1 MTIVQ
6 ALPGNWLDTGDNAWQ
21 LTAGT
26 LVGLMSIP
34 GLALLYGGVVKKKW
48 AINSAFM
55 VFYAFSMVLMVWIL
69 WAYNMSFGKP
79 WGIMPGTG
87 GNAFIGHPCP
97 TTSAYNME
105 REAVIPSAAAGM
117 PALGFPQSTMVYF
130 QFVFAAITPIILAG
144 SVLGRMSFKAWMIFV
159 PLWTTFIYS
168 VGAYSLWG
176 GGWLANLGGV
186 FHFSD
191 AAGVVD
197 YSGGYVIHLAAASS
211 GFTAAAVIGPRLAR
225 DRESFHPNSLLITL
239 AGAGLLWLGWSG
251 FNGGDPFTAN
261 ADAGVG
267 VLNTHTAT
275 AAALLTWMFLDVF
288 AYGKP
293 SVLGAVNGMICG
305 LVAITPA
312 AGYISGISAIILG
325 IVAAVLPWMTWNLL
339 GKTALFRKVDDT
351 LGVIHT
357 HGVAAVVGGIGTGIL
372 ADPNMTEWYG
382 TKSDAISVTGAIY
395 GDWHQVV
402 LQVCGA
408 LFIIVFNVVGT
419 YILLK
424 LIGLVVKLRMDDE
437 TLLIGDDAVHGE
449 EAYAIYADGQKVPVM
464 GD

>member
-21 LTAGT
+21 LTAAT
-26 LVGLMSIP
+26 FVGIMSIP
-34 GLALLYGGVVKKKW
+34 GLALLYGGAVKKKW
-48 AINSAFM
+48 AVNSAFM
-55 VFYAFSMVLMVWIL
+55 VFYAFSAVLIAWIF

-79 WGIMPGTG
+79 WFTTPSFLPSG
-87 GNAFIGHPCP
+87 AWIGHPDP

-105 REAVIPSAAAGM
+105 KEAIIPSAAAGM
-117 PALGFPQSTMVYF
+117 PALGYGQATMVYF
-130 QFVFAAITPIILAG
+130 QFVFAAITPIILLGAI
-144 SVLGRMSFKAWMIFV
+144 LGRVSFKAWVIFV

-176 GGWLANLGGV
+176 GGWLGSMGV
-186 FHFSD
+186 I
-191 AAGVVD
+191 D
-197 YSGGYVIHLAAASS
+197 YSGGYVIHLSSAVS

-225 DRESFHPNSLLITL
+225 DRESFQPNSLLITL

-275 AAALLTWMFLDVF
+275 AAALLTWTVLDVF

-293 SVLGAVNGMICG
+293 SVLGAVNGMITG

-312 AGYISGISAIILG
+312 AGYVNGTGAAILG
-325 IVAAVLPWMTWNLL
+325 VFAAVLPWMTWNFFGN
-339 GKTALFRKVDDT
+339 GKAWVTRKVDDV

-357 HGVAAVVGGIGTGIL
+357 HGVAALVGGIGTGIL
-372 ADPNMTEWYG
+372 ADPNMIEWYG
-382 TKSDAISVTGAIY
+382 TNKDAFSVTGWWY
-395 GDWHQVV
+395 GNFHQVI
-402 LQVCGA
+402 LQIEGA
-408 LFIIVFNVVGT
+408 AFIIVLNVVGT
-419 YILLK
+419 FILLK
-424 LIGLVVKLRMDDE
+424 LIGLVVPLRFDDE
-437 TLLIGDDAVHGE
+437 TLLIGDDAIHGE
-449 EAYAIYADGQKVPVM
+449 EAYAIYADGQRVPVL

>member
-21 LTAGT
+21 LTAAT
-26 LVGLMSIP
+26 FVGIMSIP
-34 GLALLYGGVVKKKW
+34 GLALLYGGAVKKKW
-48 AINSAFM
+48 AVNSAFM
-55 VFYAFSMVLMVWIL
+55 VFYAFSAVLMVWVL

-79 WGIMPGTG
+79 WFNVPGFLG
-87 GNAFIGHPCP
+87 SGAWIGHPSP

-105 REAVIPSAAAGM
+105 REAIIPSAAGAM
-117 PALGFPQSTMVYF
+117 PALGYGMATMVYF
-130 QFVFAAITPIILAG
+130 QFVFAAITPIILLGAI
-144 SVLGRMSFKAWMIFV
+144 LGRVSFKAWMIFV

-176 GGWLANLGGV
+176 GGWLGSMGV
-186 FHFSD
+186 I
-191 AAGVVD
+191 D
-197 YSGGYVIHLAAASS
+197 YSGGYVIHLAAAFS
-211 GFTAAAVIGPRLAR
+211 GFTAAAVIGPRMAR
-225 DRESFHPNSLLITL
+225 DRENFQPNNLLITM

-275 AAALLTWMFLDVF
+275 AAALLTWVALDVL

-293 SVLGAVNGMICG
+293 SILGAVNGMICG

-312 AGYISGISAIILG
+312 AGYINGTSAIILG
-325 IVAAVLPWMTWNLL
+325 VVAATLPWMTWNWL
-339 GKTALFRKVDDT
+339 GKTKLMRKVDDV

-357 HGVAAVVGGIGTGIL
+357 HGVAALVGGIGTGIL
-372 ADPNMTEWYG
+372 ADPKMIEWYG
-382 TKSDAISVTGAIY
+382 TKNDAISVTGWWY
-395 GDWHQVV
+395 GNFHQVI
-402 LQVCGA
+402 LQLYGA
-408 LFIIVFNVVGT
+408 AFIIVFNVVGT
-419 YILLK
+419 FILLK
-424 LIGLVVKLRMDDE
+424 LIGLFVSLRFDDE
-437 TLLIGDDAVHGE
+437 TLLIGDDAIHGE
-449 EAYAIYADGQKVPVM
+449 EAYAIYADGQKIPVM

>member
-21 LTAGT
+21 LTAAT
-26 LVGLMSIP
+26 FVGIMSIP
-34 GLALLYGGVVKKKW
+34 GLALLYGGAVKKKW
-48 AINSAFM
+48 AVNSAFM
-55 VFYAFSMVLMVWIL
+55 VFYAFSAVLIVWVL

-79 WGIMPGTG
+79 WFNTPGFLQPG
-87 GNAFIGHPCP
+87 AWIGHPNP

-105 REAVIPSAAAGM
+105 KEAIIPSAAAAM
-117 PALGFPQSTMVYF
+117 PALGYGQATMVYF
-130 QFVFAAITPIILAG
+130 QFVFAAITPIILLGAI
-144 SVLGRMSFKAWMIFV
+144 LGRISFKAWVIFV

-176 GGWLANLGGV
+176 GGWLG
-186 FHFSD
+186 S
-191 AAGVVD
+191 AGVID
-197 YSGGYVIHLAAASS
+197 YSGGYVIHLSSAFS
-211 GFTAAAVIGPRLAR
+211 GFTAAAVIGPRLPR
-225 DRESFHPNSLLITL
+225 DRESFQPNSLLITL

-275 AAALLTWMFLDVF
+275 AAALLTWVLWDVI

-293 SVLGAVNGMICG
+293 SVLGAVNGMITG

-312 AGYISGISAIILG
+312 AGYVNGTGAIILG
-325 IVAAVLPWMTWNLL
+325 VVAATLPWMTWNWL
-339 GKTALFRKVDDT
+339 GKTALFRKVDDV

-357 HGVAAVVGGIGTGIL
+357 HGVAALVGGIGTGIL
-372 ADPNMTEWYG
+372 ADPKMIEWYG
-382 TKSDAISVTGAIY
+382 TNNDAISVTGWWY
-395 GDWHQVV
+395 GNFHQVV
-402 LQVCGA
+402 MQLEGA
-408 LFIIVFNVVGT
+408 AFIIVFNVIGT
-419 YILLK
+419 FILLK
-424 LIGLVVKLRMDDE
+424 LIGLFVSLRYDDE
-437 TLLIGDDAVHGE
+437 TLLIGDDAIHGE
-449 EAYAIYADGQKVPVM
+449 EAYAIFHDGQKVPVM

>member
-1 MTIVQ
+1 MIVQ

-21 LTAGT
+21 LTAAT
-26 LVGLMSIP
+26 LVGIMSIP

-55 VFYAFSMVLMVWIL
+55 VFYAFSAVLIAWVG
-69 WAYNMSFGKP
+69 WAYGMSFGKP
-79 WGIMPGTG
+79 WLIMPGTG
-87 GNAFIGHPCP
+87 GNAFLGHVSS
-97 TTSAYNME
+97 TLSAEFME
-105 REAVIPSAAAGM
+105 KEAIIPSAASGM
-117 PALGFPQSTMVYF
+117 PALGYGMATMVYF

-144 SVLGRMSFKAWMIFV
+144 SILGRMSFKAWMIFV

-168 VGAYSLWG
+168 IGAYSLWG
-176 GGWLANLGGV
+176 GGWLGQM
-186 FHFSD
+186 
-191 AAGVVD
+191 GVVD
-197 YSGGYVIHLAAASS
+197 YSGGYVIHLAAAFS
-211 GFTAAAVIGPRLAR
+211 GFTAAAVIGPRLPR

-251 FNGGDPFTAN
+251 FNGGDPFTVN
-261 ADAGVG
+261 VDAGVG

-275 AAALLTWMFLDVF
+275 AAALLTWLAWDVF

-312 AGYISGISAIILG
+312 AGYVNGTGAIILG
-325 IVAAVLPWMTWNLL
+325 IVAASLPWMTWNWL

-357 HGVAAVVGGIGTGIL
+357 HGVAALVGGIGTGIL
-372 ADPNMTEWYG
+372 ADPKMIEYFG
-382 TKSDAISVTGAIY
+382 TVKDSNFSVTGWWY
-395 GDWHQVV
+395 GDFHQVI
-402 LQVCGA
+402 LQLYGA
-408 LFIIVFNVVGT
+408 AFIIVVNVVGT

-424 LIGLVVKLRMDDE
+424 LIGLVVSLRMDEE

-449 EAYAIYADGQKVPVM
+449 EAYAIFADGQKIPVM

>member
-1 MTIVQ
+1 MIVQ

-21 LTAGT
+21 LTAAT
-26 LVGLMSIP
+26 FVGIMSIP
-34 GLALLYGGVVKKKW
+34 GLALLYGGAVKKKW
-48 AINSAFM
+48 AVNSAFM
-55 VFYAFSMVLMVWIL
+55 VFYAFSAVLIVWVL

-79 WGIMPGTG
+79 WFQMPDGLG
-87 GNAFIGHPCP
+87 AFLGHPDP

-105 REAVIPSAAAGM
+105 KEAIIPSSASAM
-117 PALGFPQSTMVYF
+117 PALGYGQATMVYF
-130 QFVFAAITPIILAG
+130 QFVFAAITPIILLGAI
-144 SVLGRMSFKAWMIFV
+144 LGRVSFKAWVIFV

-176 GGWLANLGGV
+176 GGWLGSL
-186 FHFSD
+186 
-191 AAGVVD
+191 GVVD
-197 YSGGYVIHLAAASS
+197 YSGGYVIHLASAVS
-211 GFTAAAVIGPRLAR
+211 GFVAAAVIGPRLPR

-275 AAALLTWMFLDVF
+275 AAALLTWVVLDVF

-293 SVLGAVNGMICG
+293 SVLGAVNGMITG

-312 AGYISGISAIILG
+312 AGYVNGTGAIILG
-325 IVAAVLPWMTWNLL
+325 IVAAALPWATWNWLGQ

-357 HGVAAVVGGIGTGIL
+357 HGVAAIVGGLGTGIL
-372 ADPNMTEWYG
+372 ADPKMVEWYG
-382 TKSDAISVTGAIY
+382 TKGDQFAVTGWFY
-395 GDWHQVV
+395 GNFHQFI
-402 LQVCGA
+402 LQIEGA
-408 LFIIVFNVVGT
+408 GAIIVYNAIGT
-419 YILLK
+419 FILLK
-424 LIGLVVKLRMDDE
+424 IIGLFVNLRFDDE

-449 EAYAIYADGQKVPVM
+449 EAYAIYSDGQKVPVM

>member
-21 LTAGT
+21 LTAAT
-26 LVGLMSIP
+26 FVGIMSIP
-34 GLALLYGGVVKKKW
+34 GLALLYGGAVKKKW
-48 AINSAFM
+48 AVNSAFM
-55 VFYAFSMVLMVWIL
+55 VFYAFSAVLMVWVL

-79 WGIMPGTG
+79 WFQVPGG
-87 GNAFIGHPCP
+87 LGAFIGHPNP

-105 REAVIPSAAAGM
+105 KEAIIPSAASAM
-117 PALGFPQSTMVYF
+117 PALGYGQATMVYF
-130 QFVFAAITPIILAG
+130 QFVFAAITPIILLGAI
-144 SVLGRMSFKAWMIFV
+144 LGRVSFKAWMIFV

-176 GGWLANLGGV
+176 GGWLG
-186 FHFSD
+186 SM
-191 AAGVVD
+191 GVVD
-197 YSGGYVIHLAAASS
+197 YSGGYVIHLASACS
-211 GFTAAAVIGPRLAR
+211 GFTAAAIIGPRLAR
-225 DRESFHPNSLLITL
+225 DRESFQPNNLLITL

-275 AAALLTWMFLDVF
+275 AAALLTWVAMDVL

-293 SVLGAVNGMICG
+293 SVLGAVNGMITG

-312 AGYISGISAIILG
+312 AGYVNGTGAIILG
-325 IVAAVLPWMTWNLL
+325 VAAAALPWMTWNWL
-339 GKTALFRKVDDT
+339 GKTKLFRKVDDV

-357 HGVAAVVGGIGTGIL
+357 HGVAALVGGIGTGIL
-372 ADPNMTEWYG
+372 ADPNMIEWYG
-382 TKSDAISVTGAIY
+382 TNKDAVSVTGAWYGNPHQVLLQIY
-395 GDWHQVV
+395 G
-402 LQVCGA
+402 A
-408 LFIIVFNVVGT
+408 AFIIVYNVIGT
-419 YILLK
+419 FILLK
-424 LIGLVVKLRMDDE
+424 LIGLFVPLRMDDE
-437 TLLIGDDAVHGE
+437 TLLIGDDAIHGE
-449 EAYAIYADGQKVPVM
+449 EAYAIFADGQKIPVL

>member
-6 ALPGNWLDTGDNAWQ
+6 SLPGNWLDTGDNAWQ
-21 LTAGT
+21 LTAAT
-26 LVGLMSIP
+26 FVGIMSVP
-34 GLALLYGGVVKKKW
+34 GLALLYGGAVKKKF

-55 VFYAFSMVLMVWIL
+55 VFYAFSMVLIVWVL

-79 WGIMPGTG
+79 WFQVPGG
-87 GNAFIGHPCP
+87 LGAFLGHPDP

-105 REAVIPSAAAGM
+105 KEAIIPSAAAAM
-117 PALGFPQSTMVYF
+117 PALGYGQATMVYF
-130 QFVFAAITPIILAG
+130 QFVFAAITPIILLGAI
-144 SVLGRMSFKAWMIFV
+144 LGRVSFKAWVIFV

-176 GGWLANLGGV
+176 GGWLGSL
-186 FHFSD
+186 
-191 AAGVVD
+191 GVVD
-197 YSGGYVIHLAAASS
+197 YSGGYVIHLSSAFS

-275 AAALLTWMFLDVF
+275 AAALLTWVLLDVL

-293 SVLGAVNGMICG
+293 SILGAVNGMITG

-312 AGYISGISAIILG
+312 AGYVNGTGAIILG
-325 IVAAVLPWMTWNLL
+325 IVAAALPWMTWNWL
-339 GKTALFRKVDDT
+339 GKTALFRKVDDV

-357 HGVAAVVGGIGTGIL
+357 HGVAALVGGIGTGIL
-372 ADPNMTEWYG
+372 ADPSMIEWYG
-382 TKSDAISVTGAIY
+382 TKNDALSVTGWWY
-395 GDWHQVV
+395 GNFHQVI
-402 LQVCGA
+402 LQLYGA
-408 LFIIVFNVVGT
+408 GFIIVFNVIGT
-419 YILLK
+419 FILLK
-424 LIGLVVKLRMDDE
+424 LIGLVVPLRMDDE
-437 TLLIGDDAVHGE
+437 TLLIGDDAIHGE
-449 EAYAIYADGQKVPVM
+449 EAYAIFSDGQKIPVM

>member
-1 MTIVQ
+1 MIVQ

-21 LTAGT
+21 LTAAT
-26 LVGLMSIP
+26 FVGIMSIP

-55 VFYAFSMVLMVWIL
+55 VFYAFSAVLIVWVL
-69 WAYNMSFGKP
+69 YAYNMCFGKP
-79 WGIMPGTG
+79 WLQMPGG
-87 GNAFIGHPCP
+87 LGAFLGHPSP

-105 REAVIPSAAAGM
+105 REAIIPSAAGGM
-117 PALGFPQSTMVYF
+117 PALGYGMATMVYF

-144 SVLGRMSFKAWMIFV
+144 AILGRMSFKAWVIFV
-159 PLWTTFIYS
+159 PLWTTFVYS
-168 VGAYSLWG
+168 VGAYSIWG
-176 GGWLANLGGV
+176 GGWLGGLGV
-186 FHFSD
+186 L
-191 AAGVVD
+191 D
-197 YSGGYVIHLAAASS
+197 YSGGYVIHLASAFS

-239 AGAGLLWLGWSG
+239 GGAGLLWLGWSG

-275 AAALLTWMFLDVF
+275 AAALLTWVVMDVF

-293 SVLGAVNGMICG
+293 SVLGAVNGMITG

-312 AGYISGISAIILG
+312 AGYVNGIGAIILG
-325 IVAAVLPWMTWNLL
+325 IVAAALPWMTWNWL
-339 GKTALFRKVDDT
+339 GKTALLRKVDDT

-357 HGVAAVVGGIGTGIL
+357 HGVAALVGGIGTGIL
-372 ADPNMTEWYG
+372 ADPNMVEWYG
-382 TKSDAISVTGAIY
+382 TKGDQFAATGWWY
-395 GDWHQVV
+395 GNFHQVV
-402 LQVCGA
+402 LQLYGA
-408 LFIIVFNVVGT
+408 AFIIVYNVIGT
-419 YILLK
+419 FILLK
-424 LIGLVVKLRMDDE
+424 IIGLFVKLRFDDE
-437 TLLIGDDAVHGE
+437 ILLIGDDAVHGE
-449 EAYAIYADGQKVPVM
+449 EAYAIFADGQKIPVM

>member
-1 MTIVQ
+1 MIVQ

-21 LTAGT
+21 LTAAT
-26 LVGLMSIP
+26 FVGIMSIP
-34 GLALLYGGVVKKKW
+34 GLALLYGGAVKKKW
-48 AINSAFM
+48 AVNSAFM
-55 VFYAFSMVLMVWIL
+55 VFYAFAAVLIVWVL

-79 WGIMPGTG
+79 WFQMPGG
-87 GNAFIGHPCP
+87 LGPFLGHPDP

-105 REAVIPSAAAGM
+105 KEAIIPSAAGGM
-117 PALGFPQSTMVYF
+117 PALGYGQATMVYF
-130 QFVFAAITPIILAG
+130 QFVFAAITPIILLGAI
-144 SVLGRMSFKAWMIFV
+144 LGRVSFKAWMIFV

-176 GGWLANLGGV
+176 GGWLGAM
-186 FHFSD
+186 
-191 AAGVVD
+191 GVVD
-197 YSGGYVIHLAAASS
+197 YSGGYVIHLASAFS
-211 GFTAAAVIGPRLAR
+211 GFTAAAVIGPRMAR
-225 DRESFHPNSLLITL
+225 DRENFQPNNLLITM

-275 AAALLTWMFLDVF
+275 AAALLTWVAMDVL

-293 SVLGAVNGMICG
+293 SILGAVNGMITG

-312 AGYISGISAIILG
+312 AGYVNGTGAIVLG
-325 IVAAVLPWMTWNLL
+325 IVAAALPWMTWNWL
-339 GKTALFRKVDDT
+339 GKTKLFRKVDDV

-357 HGVAAVVGGIGTGIL
+357 HGVAALVGGIGTGIL
-372 ADPNMTEWYG
+372 ADPKMIEWYG
-382 TKSDAISVTGAIY
+382 TKNDAFSVAGWWY
-395 GDWHQVV
+395 GNFHQVI
-402 LQVCGA
+402 LQFYGA
-408 LFIIVFNVVGT
+408 AFIIVFNVVGT

-424 LIGLVVKLRMDDE
+424 LIGLFVSLRFDEE
-437 TLLIGDDAVHGE
+437 TLLIGDDAIHGE
-449 EAYAIYADGQKVPVM
+449 EAYAIFADGQKIPVM

>member
-1 MTIVQ
+1 MIVQ

-21 LTAGT
+21 LTAAT
-26 LVGLMSIP
+26 FVGIMSIP

-55 VFYAFSMVLMVWIL
+55 VFYAFSAVLIVWVL
-69 WAYNMSFGKP
+69 YAYSLCFGKG
-79 WGIMPGTG
+79 WLTMPGTG
-87 GNAFIGHPCP
+87 GNFFLGHPSP
-97 TTSAYNME
+97 TTSAYFME
-105 REAVIPSAAAGM
+105 KEALIPSAAAGM
-117 PALGFPQSTMVYF
+117 PSLGYGMATMVYF

-144 SVLGRMSFKAWMIFV
+144 AILGRMSFKAWVIFV

-168 VGAYSLWG
+168 VGAYSIWG
-176 GGWLANLGGV
+176 GGWLGQMGV
-186 FHFSD
+186 L
-191 AAGVVD
+191 D
-197 YSGGYVIHLAAASS
+197 YSGGYVIHLASAFS

-275 AAALLTWMFLDVF
+275 AAALLTWVVCDVL

-293 SVLGAVNGMICG
+293 SVLGAVNGMITG

-312 AGYISGISAIILG
+312 AGYVNGTGAIILG
-325 IVAAVLPWMTWNLL
+325 IVAAILPWMTWNWL
-339 GKTALFRKVDDT
+339 GKTALMRKVDDT

-357 HGVAAVVGGIGTGIL
+357 HGVAALVGGLGTGIL
-372 ADPNMTEWYG
+372 ADPQMVEWYG
-382 TKSDAISVTGAIY
+382 TKSDQFAATGWFYGNFHQFVLQIY
-395 GDWHQVV
+395 G
-402 LQVCGA
+402 A
-408 LFIIVFNVVGT
+408 AFIIVYNVIGT
-419 YILLK
+419 FILLK
-424 LIGLVVKLRMDDE
+424 LIGLVVNLRFDDE

-449 EAYAIYADGQKVPVM
+449 EAYAIFHDGQKLPVM